1 MGPIEPR
8 MSIQSSSQL
17 VPFHLSPSF
26 TIFHRFSPGSFMP
39 PMYPWDRAQDE
50 LIWVVS
56 VVSWHSAWPTLAI
69 CNCQCHPVAVPLDSF
84 LKGSTMININHQA
97 TATQPLPYWPGSN
110 RRRVQRIF
118 TVSLNMKMRACGNQ
132 GGCSCW
138 SPLGFAYKW
147 AALSS
152 YKFANISIGAS
163 LKSSWYF
170 ENSRQ
175 ELTRCSHDTK
185 QFQYVYIMCNNM
197 CKCVVAL

>member
-1 MGPIEPR
+1 
-8 MSIQSSSQL
+8 
-17 VPFHLSPSF
+17 
-26 TIFHRFSPGSFMP
+26 MP
-39 PMYPWDRAQDE
+39 PMYPWDGAR
-50 LIWVVS
+50 WVDLSCVS
-56 VVSWHSAWPTLAI
+56 CVLAFCMTHVGNLQLSMSPCSCTI
-69 CNCQCHPVAVPLDSF
+69 GWF

-147 AALSS
+147 ATLSS

-170 ENSRQ
+170 EKSRQ

-185 QFQYVYIMCNNM
+185 QFQYVTV
-197 CKCVVAL
+197 CVYYV